1 MTPHLHPRSRLTT
14 SLFGTTLMVSFLVV
28 AMPHIVPCP
37 VPRIKFADEELELS
51 DDGRQRRRKKLHAP
65 DIIGEPDGSLE
76 NGQLSSLEKQRAA
89 MRRKAHECPV
99 PKPGGPIGRLLG
111 VKPGPAEV
119 HKPDMV
125 IEGRRGPKQSN
136 TK

>member
-1 MTPHLHPRSRLTT
+1 
-14 SLFGTTLMVSFLVV
+14 MVSFLVV

-37 VPRIKFADEELELS
+37 VPRMKLADEEWELLEV
-51 DDGRQRRRKKLHAP
+51 GRSRRRKKHNAP
-65 DIIGEPDGSLE
+65 DIIGEPDESLM

-111 VKPGPAEV
+111 VKPGPPEV
-119 HKPDMV
+119 QKPDMV

>member
-1 MTPHLHPRSRLTT
+1 
-14 SLFGTTLMVSFLVV
+14 MVSFLVV

-37 VPRIKFADEELELS
+37 VPRMKLADEELELS
-51 DDGRQRRRKKLHAP
+51 EDGRSRRRKKIHATNS
-65 DIIGEPDGSLE
+65 DLASEETLGNVE
-76 NGQLSSLEKQRAA
+76 LSSLEEQRAA

-111 VKPGPAEV
+111 MKPGPAEV
-119 HKPDMV
+119 QRPNMV
-125 IEGRRGPKQSN
+125 IEDRRGPKESN